1 MANETCLEV
10 DAPESLPLGD
20 PQHMD
25 ALMARYDELLLE
37 IDTLG
42 QQIDAILASI
52 SVLAPSQ
59 PSGPASDP
67 KSR

>member
-1 MANETCLEV
+1 MANETCVEV
-10 DAPESLPLGD
+10 EAPESIPLGD
-20 PQHMD
+20 PEHMD

-42 QQIDAILASI
+42 HQIDAILASI
-52 SVLAPSQ
+52 SVLAPPQ
-59 PSGPASDP
+59 PSGPVSDP